1 MVHSVCPTKKIEQMK
16 NQHLK
21 HIVELNLAIL
31 FISTSG
37 VLGRYISMPPPITI
51 WWRCVFGAILL
62 GTFCRYRRIDLKIL
76 NKRDWK
82 SFVLSSLFLGA
93 HWVTYFYSFH
103 LSNVAIGM
111 LSLFTYPVVTTLLE
125 PLFFKTKLN
134 VKHVLLGIVMLIGIY
149 FLTPE
154 LNLSNNYTKGVL
166 FGLISSVFYAL
177 RNILSK
183 KIIVHYHGSMIM
195 LYQLI
200 IVSLVLWPVFF
211 VFEMKPTSNDW
222 AGLITLALL
231 TTAIGHTLFV
241 MSFKNFSIGTASIM
255 SSVQPVY
262 GILLGMLFLNE
273 IPSGSTIIGGLLII
287 TTVVIESMQSQ
298 KNR

>member
-1 MVHSVCPTKKIEQMK
+1 MK

-21 HIVELNLAIL
+21 YIVELNIAML

-37 VLGRYISMPPPITI
+37 VLGRYLSIPPPVAI
-51 WWRCVFGAILL
+51 WWRSFFAVLL
-62 GTFCRYRRIDLKIL
+62 IGVYCWYKKIDLKIPTKKDR
-76 NKRDWK
+76 NTII
-82 SFVLSSLFLGA
+82 LSGLLFGA
-93 HWVTYFYSFH
+93 HWVTYFYALQ

-111 LSLFTYPVVTTLLE
+111 LSLFTYPVITTLLE

-134 VKHVLLGIVMLIGIY
+134 FKHVLLGILVLIGVY

-154 LNLSNNYTKGVL
+154 FNLENNYTKGVL
-166 FGLISSVFYAL
+166 FGILSAIVYAI
-177 RNILSK
+177 RNILLK
-183 KIIVHYHGSMIM
+183 KKVAQYHGSMLM
-195 LYQLI
+195 FYQLLTI
-200 IVSLVLWPVFF
+200 TLVLWPAFF
-211 VFEMKPTSNDW
+211 TFEFHPTMSDW
-222 AGLITLALL
+222 SVLIVLALV

-273 IPSGSTIIGGLLII
+273 IPSASTFLGGLLII
-287 TTVVIESMQSQ
+287 TTVVIESIQSS
-298 KNR
+298 KK